1 MADTHAYDDDRRRY
15 AETSRSGAYA
25 AEHTLGWLTALASV
39 VLAAIGALVAFGVI
53 GGSEGGVNIDDA
65 AGAGAAGA
73 SDWMQGA
80 LWLLPAIAI
89 ALLSRALHSADHHER
104 LGAYADDE
112 RNDSMF
118 SLEHAAAYL
127 AAVAT
132 IATAAL
138 APLVGFDVFDNG
150 NVAEDGLIWGI
161 TSLVPA
167 VLTNTLH
174 AVRHHQHAVVT
185 TTAERRTDVPT
196 GRMAR
201 GPR

>member
-1 MADTHAYDDDRRRY
+1 MADTHVYDDEGSRRY
-15 AETSRSGAYA
+15 ADDSRSGAYA
-25 AEHTLGWLTALASV
+25 AEHTLGWLMALAS
-39 VLAAIGALVAFGVI
+39 LALGAIGLLVAFGI
-53 GGSEGGVNIDDA
+53 LGGSEAGVNIDEA

-104 LGAYADDE
+104 LGAYADE

-118 SLEHAAAYL
+118 SMEHAGAYL
-127 AAVAT
+127 AALLT
-132 IATAAL
+132 IAAAAL

-150 NVAEDGLIWGI
+150 NVAEDGLIWGL

-174 AVRHHQHAVVT
+174 AVRHHQHAVIT
-185 TTAERRTDVPT
+185 TTVERRTDVPT